1 MILERKVMNYQKR
14 LNRVIPGGAHTYSR
28 GFDQF
33 PSNAPQI
40 LKKGKGAYVFDS
52 MGKSF
57 LDYGMALRAVTV
69 GYANERVN
77 NAAISQI
84 NNGNNLTRASLIEL
98 KAAELLV
105 DIIPGA
111 EMVKFAK
118 NGSNAT
124 TAAVKIARS
133 FTGKK
138 YVCVPKQ
145 HPFFSYDDWFIG
157 TTPIKKG
164 IPKIHYSNSLPFDYN
179 NISSLKKLFQKYPD
193 QIACVILEPATS
205 EVPLPFNSSTLTAK
219 KPTLKNNVSHFL
231 QEVRDLCDKNSALLI
246 ADEMITGFRWSI
258 KGASDY
264 FGIKPDLFTFGKAMA
279 NGFSV
284 SAVAGKKEIMKVGS
298 IDVPGTERTFL
309 LSTTHGA
316 EMCGLGAFVETIKI
330 YKEKRICNHLWKYGE
345 SLKKGINSIA
355 KDLEINDYFEMIGPS
370 ICLNYLTKDNDF
382 NNCLK
387 FKTLFMQQMAKNKVL
402 MPWISVS
409 SSHKQRELEIT
420 LEAANKSLK
429 IYKDA
434 LNNGINKYLKG
445 PSVKPVFRAIN

>member
-1 MILERKVMNYQKR
+1 MILERKVMNFQKR
-14 LNRVIPGGAHTYSR
+14 LNKVIPGGAHTYSR

-40 LKKGKGAYVFDS
+40 LERGKGAYVFDS
-52 MGKSF
+52 KGKSY

-69 GYANERVN
+69 GYSNDRVN
-77 NAAISQI
+77 NAAINQI
-84 NNGNNLTRASLIEL
+84 NNGNNLTRASLVEL
-98 KAAELLV
+98 KAAELFV
-105 DIIPGA
+105 DLIPGV

-133 FTGKK
+133 YTGKN

-164 IPKIHYSNSLPFDYN
+164 IPKINYSNSLPFDYN
-179 NISSLKKLFQKYPD
+179 DISSLQNLFHKYPD

-205 EVPLPFNSSTLTAK
+205 EVPFPFSPCSLNSK
-219 KPTLKNNVSHFL
+219 KPTLENNMSHFL
-231 QEVRDLCDKNSALLI
+231 KEVREICDKNNALLI

-284 SAVAGKKEIMKVGS
+284 SAVGGKMEIMKVGS
-298 IDVPGTERTFL
+298 IDIEGTERTFL

-316 EMCGLGAFVETIKI
+316 EMCGLGAFIETVKL
-330 YKEKRICNHLWKYGE
+330 YKEKKICDHLWKYGE
-345 SLKKGINSIA
+345 SLRNGINSIA
-355 KDLEINDYFEMIGPS
+355 KELEINEYFKMIGPS
-370 ICLNYLTKDNDF
+370 ICLNYLTKDNDLK
-382 NNCLK
+382 NCLK
-387 FKTLFMQQMAKNKVL
+387 FKTLFMQEMAKNKVL
-402 MPWISVS
+402 IPWIAVS
-409 SSHKQRELEIT
+409 LSHKQNELEIT
-420 LEAANKSLK
+420 LDAARKSLK

-434 LNNGINKYLKG
+434 LNNGIDKYLKG
-445 PSVKPVFRAIN
+445 PAVKPVFRSIN